1 MDLAGRMKLGEI
13 LSMQATRAHVAQT
26 RALYFA
32 DEVYTY
38 AELEAACAGAARELH
53 LLALHTGDAVALALP
68 NVPAFFAYLFG
79 ILKIGA
85 TVVPLNPGLT
95 LPELSWL
102 IHESGARAVVTTA
115 ELARQLEGDRSS
127 TPSLRHVVTVD
138 PGKPLD
144 CSLTT
149 IDIETAGDADDTALL
164 IFTSG
169 TTGRPK
175 GVVLTHHNVLANTAQ
190 VAERT
195 ALSSRDRVLT
205 VMPLF
210 HANGLMNNTILP
222 LRAGASIVL
231 RPRFDLE
238 EFWRVVERFQPTY
251 FTAVPTVF
259 ARLMDAWDGRAD
271 TSSLRFVRSGAA
283 PMAPSLQRLVEERLG
298 VPVVLSYGLSEATC
312 TCTMNPPDASR
323 RAGSVGRA
331 LSDEVVAILDA
342 ADREVPPSE
351 VGEVCVRG
359 PNVMSGYFEAPD
371 ATAQVLRNGWLH
383 TGDMGYVDADGF
395 LFLTDR
401 LKDIIIRGGEN
412 ISPREVE
419 EVLLE
424 FPAVAQAA
432 VVGAPDREWGEQVIA
447 FVVPRAGCELVVDE
461 LHAFCRERLAR
472 FKLPRRVHVVTSL
485 AVTSVGKVDKVR
497 LRSLVAADASSLET
511 PR

>member
-1 MDLAGRMKLGEI
+1 MDLAGRTKLGEI
-13 LSMQATRAHVAQT
+13 LSIQAARAHVAQT
-26 RALYFA
+26 PALYFA

-38 AELEAACAGAARELH
+38 AELEAACAGAARDLH
-53 LLALHTGDAVALALP
+53 LRALRSGDAVALALP
-68 NVPAFFAYLFG
+68 NVPAFVAYLFG
-79 ILKIGA
+79 ILRIGA

-95 LPELSWL
+95 LHELSWL
-102 IHESGARAVVTTA
+102 VHESGARAVVTTA
-115 ELARQLEGDRSS
+115 ELARQLEGDRIS
-127 TPSLRHVVTVD
+127 TPSLQHVVTVD

-144 CSLTT
+144 CPPTT
-149 IDIETAGDADDTALL
+149 IDMEIGGDADDTALL

-175 GVVLTHHNVLANTAQ
+175 GVVLTHRNLLANTAQ

-238 EFWRVVERFQPTY
+238 EFWRVVERFRPTY

-312 TCTMNPPDASR
+312 TCTMNPPDSTR

-331 LSDEVVAILDA
+331 LGDEVVAILDA
-342 ADREVPPSE
+342 DGRGAPPGE
-351 VGEVCVRG
+351 VGEVAVQG
-359 PNVMSGYFEAPD
+359 PNVMSGYFNAPD
-371 ATAQVLRNGWLH
+371 ATAQALRNGWLH

-401 LKDIIIRGGEN
+401 KKDIIIRGGEN

-432 VVGAPDREWGEQVIA
+432 VVGAPDREWGERVVA
-447 FVVPRAGCELVVDE
+447 FVVPRASCELVVDE

-497 LRSLVAADASSLET
+497 LRSLATGDASPSEP

>member
-1 MDLAGRMKLGEI
+1 MDLAGRTKLGEI
-13 LSMQATRAHVAQT
+13 LSMQAARAHVAQT
-26 RALYFA
+26 PALYFA
-32 DEVYTY
+32 DEVYSY
-38 AELEAACAGAARELH
+38 SELEAACAHAAQQLH
-53 LLALHTGDAVALALP
+53 LRALRAGDAVALALP
-68 NVPAFFAYLFG
+68 NVPAFIAYLFG
-79 ILKIGA
+79 ILRIGA

-95 LPELSWL
+95 SRELCWL
-102 IHESGARAVVTTA
+102 IRESGARAIVTTA
-115 ELARQLEGDRSS
+115 ELAQHLESDGGA
-127 TPSLRHVVTVD
+127 PPVQQVVTVE

-144 CSLTT
+144 CATSASGA
-149 IDIETAGDADDTALL
+149 DIGGDAGDAALL

-175 GVVLTHHNVLANTAQ
+175 GVVLTHRNVLANTAQ

-222 LRAGASIVL
+222 LRTGASIVL
-231 RPRFDLE
+231 RPRFDLD
-238 EFWRVVERFQPTY
+238 EFWRVVERFRPSY

-283 PMAPSLQRLVEERLG
+283 PMAPSLQRLVEKRLG

-312 TCTMNPPDASR
+312 TCTMNPPDATR
-323 RAGSVGRA
+323 RTGSVGRA
-331 LSDEVVAILDA
+331 LGDEVVAILDA
-342 ADREVPPSE
+342 DGRGAPPGE
-351 VGEVCVRG
+351 VGEVAVQG
-359 PNVMSGYFEAPD
+359 PNVMSGYFNAPD
-371 ATAQVLRNGWLH
+371 ATAQALRNGWLH

-401 LKDIIIRGGEN
+401 KKDIIIRGGEN

-447 FVVPRAGCELVVDE
+447 FVVPRASCELVVDE

-485 AVTSVGKVDKVR
+485 VVTSVGKVDKVR
-497 LRSLVAADASSLET
+497 LRSLATGDASPSEP

>member
-1 MDLAGRMKLGEI
+1 MDLAGRTKLGEI
-13 LSMQATRAHVAQT
+13 LSVQAARTHVAQT
-26 RALYFA
+26 PALYFA

-38 AELEAACAGAARELH
+38 AQMEAACAGAARELH
-53 LLALHTGDAVALALP
+53 LRALHTGDAVALALP
-68 NVPAFFAYLFG
+68 NVPAFVAYLFG
-79 ILKIGA
+79 ILRIGA
-85 TVVPLNPGLT
+85 IVVPLNPGLT
-95 LPELSWL
+95 LHELTWL
-102 IHESGARAVVTTA
+102 IHESGARAVVTITK
-115 ELARQLEGDRSS
+115 LARQLVSDRSS
-127 TPSLRHVVTVD
+127 TPSLQHVISVD

-144 CSLTT
+144 CPTTT
-149 IDIETAGDADDTALL
+149 IDMEIGGDADDTALL

-175 GVVLTHHNVLANTAQ
+175 GVVLTHRNVLANTAQ
-190 VAERT
+190 VADRT

-210 HANGLMNNTILP
+210 HANGLMNNTILL

-231 RPRFDLE
+231 QPRFDLD
-238 EFWRVVERFQPTY
+238 EFWRIVGQFRPTY

-312 TCTMNPPDASR
+312 TCTMNPPDATR

-331 LSDEVVAILDA
+331 LGDEVVAILDA
-342 ADREVPPSE
+342 DGREAPPYE
-351 VGEVCVRG
+351 VGEVAVRG
-359 PNVMSGYFEAPD
+359 PNVMSGYFNAPD
-371 ATAQVLRNGWLH
+371 ATAQTLRDGWLH

-395 LFLTDR
+395 LFLADR
-401 LKDIIIRGGEN
+401 KKDIIIRGGEN

-424 FPAVAQAA
+424 FPSVAQAA

-447 FVVPRAGCELVVDE
+447 FVVPRASGVLVVDE

-472 FKLPRRVHVVTSL
+472 FKLPRRVHVVASL

-497 LRSLVAADASSLET
+497 LRALASGDASPSEPL
-511 PR
+511 R